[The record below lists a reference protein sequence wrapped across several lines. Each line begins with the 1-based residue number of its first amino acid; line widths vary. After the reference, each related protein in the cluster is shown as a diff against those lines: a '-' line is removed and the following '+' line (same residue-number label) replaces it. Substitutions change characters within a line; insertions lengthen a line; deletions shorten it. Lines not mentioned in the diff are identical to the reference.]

1 MVSATKSAIRKVKT
15 GNCFHRS
22 FISRTTSRTTF
33 PAKLRAQSRLSSRLK
48 CIHESYD
55 VPQGTVWL
63 KLPVHSAHKRA
74 YFLGAVLL
82 GKMAQRVRITR
93 SGDHVAQRIG
103 IARSGAN
110 VSQRAGVAGAERVLC
125 AECGRGRQAH
135 HDGRE
140 EETKQNFHG
149 TLHCADLRLRLA

>member
-93 SGDHVAQRIG
+93 SG
-103 IARSGAN
+103 AN

-149 TLHCADLRLRLA
+149 T